1 MIAQDVSGKP
11 EELTEESSIFYLR
24 AETDGAGTLCA
35 YHLPKR
41 EEVVIDTEVTAFQQ
55 IGGKD
60 SPLCYL
66 RKEGGSQ
73 VLYAY
78 NGTAKTELDRAV
90 AEFHLYPTQASW
102 ELFYLKA
109 QEQDGIFSLY
119 KQTKTTNAQ
128 LVAEGVAPFVSINMR
143 RAARFITC
151 APAQSSLAGRI

>member
-1 MIAQDVSGKP
+1 MGPSADMTFMARLRAVVRPARNFLIAQDVSGKP

-102 ELFYLKA
+102 GALLS
-109 QEQDGIFSLY
+109 QG
-119 KQTKTTNAQ
+119 T
-128 LVAEGVAPFVSINMR
+128 G
-143 RAARFITC
+143 
-151 APAQSSLAGRI
+151 AGWYFFTL